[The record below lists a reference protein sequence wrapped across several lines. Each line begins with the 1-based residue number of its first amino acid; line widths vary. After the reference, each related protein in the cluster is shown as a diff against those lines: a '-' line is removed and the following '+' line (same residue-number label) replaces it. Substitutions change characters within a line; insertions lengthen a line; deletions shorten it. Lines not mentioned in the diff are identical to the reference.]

1 MLCITFT
8 YHLPAEIYKQ
18 SPKKRSKW
26 CLSRASKVYCGRST
40 ATLGTAG
47 WLQVTAWQHEFHW
60 MLGNIREA
68 SIQHYFTNFLVNNV
82 KYLLIHHTL
91 YFIILSEPMKK
102 CKDKSYI
109 NQWKK
114 CKDKSYIQQNRSK
127 QQFIDSSHFKSVN
140 SRHVAVATPATRSPS
155 WAPAAR
161 PIFQIRRMN
170 TQVMAMLGKNVETGD
185 IYNQR
190 LTLINDG

>member
-68 SIQHYFTNFLVNNV
+68 SIQHDFTNFGELRWNI
-82 KYLLIHHTL
+82 YW
-91 YFIILSEPMKK
+91 FIILYTLSF
-102 CKDKSYI
+102 SV

-114 CKDKSYIQQNRSK
+114 CKDRSYIQQNRSK

-155 WAPAAR
+155 WALAAR
-161 PIFQIRRMN
+161 PIFQIRWMN

-185 IYNQR
+185 IYQR
-190 LTLINDG
+190 LTLISDV

>member
-68 SIQHYFTNFLVNNV
+68 SIQHDFTNFGELRWNI
-82 KYLLIHHTL
+82 YWFIIL
-91 YFIILSEPMKK
+91 YFIILSKPMKK
-102 CKDKSYI
+102 MQRQIIYSAKQIKTAIYWFITFQERQLTPCRGRDARHTQPFLGSCSPADFS
-109 NQWKK
+109 NQVDEHPSHGHVRKK
-114 CKDKSYIQQNRSK
+114 CGNRGYLSK
-127 QQFIDSSHFKSVN
+127 MV
-140 SRHVAVATPATRSPS
+140 
-155 WAPAAR
+155 
-161 PIFQIRRMN
+161 
-170 TQVMAMLGKNVETGD
+170 
-185 IYNQR
+185 
-190 LTLINDG
+190 NDG